1 MKVTEE
7 EIRRFKAV
15 DDEGNVYTVIEKQ
28 KFMHAAS
35 IDGKQSQAAGSR
47 RLMLPDGEP
56 VNFINDDT
64 FEIVRSH
71 TIIRKVG

>member
-15 DDEGNVYTVIEKQ
+15 DSEGNVYTVIEKQ
-28 KFMHAAS
+28 KFMQAAAL
-35 IDGKQSQAAGSR
+35 DGKQSQAAGSR

-56 VNFINDDT
+56 VNFIDDDT
-64 FEIVRSH
+64 FEIVRSD